1 MNTEFIREKK
11 DYYNY
16 RRIIENNYKEM
27 MAGLVS
33 EEDAVAYITEAISAV
48 EPCKN
53 DPSAWF
59 WMFEEPSN
67 MPSDCRVD
75 FVYETTYM
83 NTAIIMYSLVCYDS
97 VKAISGLMEIL
108 SKVLVGCM
116 GRGFMGHGFENIAGF
131 INAMRIFARA
141 GIKAFLEDYSD
152 QFDDFAAFFE
162 DRRDLLQRLAEDK
175 VRDDWGYSYREPA
188 SAILELL
195 SHDRC
200 PIRLFVYGTLMQGQ
214 GAHHYLEDARYLGEY
229 ILDGYSMFNLGSFP
243 GIVRDGLDRRVLGE
257 VYEVTPEMI
266 PFMDNYE
273 GEGSLYIRK
282 EECVH
287 NENNCLYANVYVYN
301 SEPAGK
307 RIEGKWGN

>member
-1 MNTEFIREKK
+1 MNTEFINEKK
-11 DYYNY
+11 DYNNY
-16 RRIIENNYKEM
+16 RKIIESNYKEM
-27 MAGLVS
+27 MDGLVT
-33 EEDAVAYITEAISAV
+33 EEETADYITKAISAA

-75 FVYETTYM
+75 LVYETTYM
-83 NTAIIMYSLVCYDS
+83 NTAIIMYSLVRYDS
-97 VKAISGLMEIL
+97 IRNIPGLMDIL

-131 INAMRIFARA
+131 VNAMRIFARA
-141 GIKAFLEDYSD
+141 GIKAFLREYSE
-152 QFDDFAAFFE
+152 QFGEFAEFFE
-162 DRRDLLQRLAEDK
+162 EKRDLLSRLAEDK
-175 VRDDWGYSYREPA
+175 VRYDWGYSYKQPA

-214 GAHHYLEDARYLGEY
+214 RAHHYLEDAKYLGEF
-229 ILDGYSMFNLGSFP
+229 ILGGYSIYDLGSFP
-243 GIVRDGLDRRVLGE
+243 GIIPDRSDRRTIGE
-257 VYEVTPEMI
+257 VYEVSSEMI

-273 GEGSLYIRK
+273 GEGSLYIRR

-287 NENNCLYANVYVYN
+287 NENKCLYANVYVYN
-301 SEPAGK
+301 SDPNGK
-307 RIEGKWGN
+307 RFEGKWGN

>member
-1 MNTEFIREKK
+1 MNTQFIREKK
-11 DYYNY
+11 DYNNY

-27 MAGLVS
+27 MDGLVP
-33 EEDAVAYITEAISAV
+33 EKDAVEYIAETISAA

-53 DPSAWF
+53 DPNAWF

-83 NTAIIMYSLVCYDS
+83 NTAMIMYSLVHYDS
-97 VKAISGLMEIL
+97 IKTVPGLMDIL
-108 SKVLVGCM
+108 PKVLTGCM
-116 GRGFMGHGFENIAGF
+116 GRGFMGHGIENFAGF

-141 GIKAFLEDYSD
+141 GIKTFLNEYSD
-152 QFDDFAAFFE
+152 QFREFAEFFE
-162 DRRDLLQRLAEDK
+162 DRLELLIRMSEDK
-175 VRDDWGYSYREPA
+175 LRDDWGYSYKVPSR
-188 SAILELL
+188 AILELL

-214 GAHHYLEDARYLGEY
+214 GAHHYLEDAKYIGEY
-229 ILDGYSMFNLGSFP
+229 ALDGYSMYDLGSFP
-243 GIVRDGLDRRVLGE
+243 GILQDRRDRRVLGE
-257 VYEVTPEMI
+257 VYEVTPEQI

-273 GEGSLYIRK
+273 GEGNLYIRK

-287 NENNCLYANVYVYN
+287 NEN
-301 SEPAGK
+301 S
-307 RIEGKWGN
+307 